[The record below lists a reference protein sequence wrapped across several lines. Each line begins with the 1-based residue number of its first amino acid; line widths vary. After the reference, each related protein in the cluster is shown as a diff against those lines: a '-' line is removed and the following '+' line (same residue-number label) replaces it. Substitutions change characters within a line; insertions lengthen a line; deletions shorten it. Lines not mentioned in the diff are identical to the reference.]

1 MTSLLLGSVKDFGR
15 RIRVVGLVP
24 AGIFVAVVL
33 ALVAAGAPGE
43 APNLGRLAARV
54 GGLAA
59 WQGVCLLLAVVVLV
73 VLVQPAQ
80 LSLIRVLEGYGG
92 RSAPAV
98 RLADWRRARHAT
110 RRAALDS
117 ATRVPADQ
125 PVDHDV
131 RRRLALA
138 DHELR
143 VRYPPT
149 ADLMPTALGNALRA
163 AESRAG
169 RRYALEAVTMWPR
182 LYAILPD
189 RVARLIDDQRE
200 QLDLAANLCIAMIL
214 TAAVSTALLAT
225 HAVVAPAP
233 GRRARPR
240 LARLPG
246 RMRDG
251 DHLRRQPGG
260 RLRPASLRPAPRA
273 APAAPRCPVRGTRR
287 QPRAHR
293 VPPPGATGCA
303 LLHPP
308 RAAAPGGARAAAR
321 SPWWAAGRRERAGRV
336 AGAGRGCSR
345 AGRYGPAALR
355 RRTATGVMR
364 LTGDSQ
370 LTPMRDPGPRRTVGI
385 VSFVPVPYSDAR

>member
-225 HAVVAPAP
+225 HGWWLLLPVGALGLAWLAYRGACATAIIYGDSLEVAFDLHRFDLLRALHLPLPA
-233 GRRARPR
+233 A
-240 LARLPG
+240 L
-246 RMRDG
+246 
-251 DHLRRQPGG
+251 
-260 RLRPASLRPAPRA
+260 SEERA
-273 APAAPRCPVRGTRR
+273 ANRELTAFLLQELPVALSYIH
-287 QPRAHR
+287 PE
-293 VPPPGATGCA
+293 PPPLAVLA
-303 LLHPP
+303 PQP
-308 RAAAPGGARAAAR
+308 AAPGGQPDGASGQGASPEQAEAAAE
-321 SPWWAAGRRERAGRV
+321 PAGTALPPCDAAQPPE
-336 AGAGRGCSR
+336 
-345 AGRYGPAALR
+345 
-355 RRTATGVMR
+355 
-364 LTGDSQ
+364 
-370 LTPMRDPGPRRTVGI
+370 
-385 VSFVPVPYSDAR
+385 